1 MNGRDQGTYI
11 VQYGTNAER
20 LATDTAT
27 IKPLTAWY
35 ETDTGNEYKW
45 FGSWVLSPGA
55 AG

>member
-20 LATDTAT
+20 LALDPAG
-27 IKPLTAWY
+27 IKPLTVFY
-35 ETDTGNEYKW
+35 ETDTANEYKW
-45 FGSWVLSPGA
+45 FGSWVAYPGA

>member
-11 VQYGTNAER
+11 VQYGTQAER
-20 LATDTAT
+20 LALDTAK

-35 ETDTGNEYKW
+35 ETDTGLEYKW
-45 FGSWVLSPGA
+45 FGSWVSLPGA